1 MCAQELNIRSRKVI
15 KDVITWLIR
24 ACFDYFLFCFFL
36 AEESHTKI
44 EEETTGEIDPP
55 SHMLLHGDHE
65 PPWLELPSTESMRRS
80 QKAIQ
85 KGRLLLSKSHLSLKK
100 PHSPIK
106 GGDKSSFACRIT
118 VTLALKQHFMPW
130 VLQLSSCFRSCSK
143 NIFCLFSRKTHQ
155 LSLFDVECLWKM
167 ILYICYGDRGQIK
180 TSSMCEH
187 WPQMKSKTAT

>member
-1 MCAQELNIRSRKVI
+1 
-15 KDVITWLIR
+15 
-24 ACFDYFLFCFFL
+24 
-36 AEESHTKI
+36 
-44 EEETTGEIDPP
+44 
-55 SHMLLHGDHE
+55 
-65 PPWLELPSTESMRRS
+65 
-80 QKAIQ
+80 
-85 KGRLLLSKSHLSLKK
+85 
-100 PHSPIK
+100 
-106 GGDKSSFACRIT
+106 
-118 VTLALKQHFMPW
+118 MPW